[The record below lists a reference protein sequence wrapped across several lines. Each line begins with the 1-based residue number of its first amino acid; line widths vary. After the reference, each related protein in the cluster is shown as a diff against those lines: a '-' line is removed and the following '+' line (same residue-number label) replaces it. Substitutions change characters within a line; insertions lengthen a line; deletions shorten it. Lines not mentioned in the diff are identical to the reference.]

1 MTEQPEK
8 AIPLTF
14 SVMDY
19 VHLKKATGYVNSR
32 DFMLDELIER
42 LPKALKRFSNDVV
55 AKSMLSH
62 TYGELLA
69 KDFREWIRC
78 QMDESLEYADG
89 GASIE
94 CYEEEEARLYAAAM
108 GISIVD

>member
-1 MTEQPEK
+1 MDYSSSNP
-8 AIPLTF
+8 PTF

-19 VHLKKATGYVNSR
+19 VRLKMETGYTNNR

-42 LPKALKRFSNDVV
+42 LPQAMKRFHNDVI

-62 TYGELLA
+62 TYGEMLA
-69 KDFREWIRC
+69 KDFRAWIRS
-78 QMDESLEYADG
+78 QMDESIEFADG

-94 CYEEEEARLYAAAM
+94 CYEEEEARMYAEAM
-108 GISIVD
+108 GGVQ